1 MLDNEIIDLY
11 FDRDEKAIEETAEK
25 YGAYCNQIAY
35 NILAD
40 IHDSEECV
48 NDTYMKV
55 WNTIPPTRPNV
66 FSAFL
71 AKITR
76 NTAIDRYKGDHA
88 EKRGDNL
95 AESIDELYS
104 SVADDNSTWNALEIS
119 ELGNLISKFLY
130 TEKEAARRIFIL
142 RYFYEY
148 SIEDIAHIYGVG
160 ASFVKTKLFRTRKA
174 LAKYLKNEGVS
185 V

>member
-11 FDRDEKAIEETAEK
+11 FERNEQAIDATAEK

-48 NDTYMKV
+48 NDTYMKA

-66 FSAFL
+66 LSAFL

-76 NTAIDRYKGDHA
+76 NIAIDRYKGDHA
-88 EKRGDNL
+88 QKRGDKL
-95 AESIDELYS
+95 AESIDELYGS
-104 SVADDNSTWNALEIS
+104 IDDNNTWNTLELS
-119 ELGNLISKFLY
+119 ELGELISKFLY
-130 TEKEAARRIFIL
+130 TQKEAARRIFVL

-148 SIEDIAHIYGVG
+148 SIDDIAHIYGTG
-160 ASFVKTKLFRTRKA
+160 ASYVKTKLHRTRTA
-174 LAKYLKNEGVS
+174 LAKYLKSEGVN